1 MSTLLWD
8 IKKARGLVRWQRL
21 LRRRDSKRTPVRML
35 IMIVFGLFFL
45 ASMGMASVSP
55 LMALRNH
62 PQEMDGFVVLVSV
75 VAGAFVLYIQLMV
88 IYQRVIAEDTSML
101 LVAPLSGRAILLFR
115 LFESSSTT
123 LLFGLLGLPMLGVYL
138 WLSHAPWWGYVL
150 SILSLWLMTWLVA
163 ALALFIMTIFIRLI
177 RRPISRDVLG
187 VISSIVAVGIL
198 LGTRILTHAALGT
211 PGQVQAGALFTY
223 WLNPAFIYLPFSWFG
238 HSMIGFTASF
248 GIGFAYLALSL
259 LGVLLAVQLS
269 FTLGAPVLHERLTQ
283 LSDVAARRPRR
294 KGGRSAASVS
304 RASARSASGTEA
316 ASGARAG
323 ESPRSR
329 VGAASSG
336 ASAGGPH
343 AASSGASGVA
353 PRAASSG
360 VSGVAP
366 HAVTGVA
373 PPGGPGA
380 QPGVASGAVA
390 AAAATAK
397 RPQLSLVWEIAWK
410 DLLRLRRTPADL
422 ANYLFPTAYLLYFIT
437 QPDKA
442 GGMGAMF
449 GLLPVFILILASTM
463 GRVPIS
469 SFGTEGEQVWLY
481 LQAPTPSNAVL
492 WAKWL
497 FGTLPTLV
505 WWELLCIL
513 LTLFH
518 AMTPALAV
526 LLGIA
531 GIWLIPGAVALT
543 LPFAIHG
550 AAFIPR
556 LVGRR
561 NRYVN
566 ARSSWYIL
574 VIFPYLLL
582 QLVPLGAVALVW
594 MPRVSM
600 GGVIGTFIQHLQ
612 GQAWLLPVGLIVSIL
627 LAGLGT
633 LIGRSMGLEAWRNK
647 RIELY
652 ETGSLDGNG

>member
-123 LLFGLLGLPMLGVYL
+123 LVFGLLGLPMLGVYL

-177 RRPISRDVLG
+177 RRPVSRDVLG

-198 LGTRILTHAALGT
+198 LGTRILTHEALGT

-223 WLNPAFIYLPFSWFG
+223 WLNPGFIYLPFSWFG
-238 HSMIGFTASF
+238 HSMIGFTGSF
-248 GIGFAYLALSL
+248 GIGFGYLALSL

-294 KGGRSAASVS
+294 KGGRSAASV
-304 RASARSASGTEA
+304 ARTTTRSGTEA
-316 ASGARAG
+316 ASGGRSG
-323 ESPRSR
+323 ESPPRRSQ
-329 VGAASSG
+329 SG
-336 ASAGGPH
+336 AVS
-343 AASSGASGVA
+343 
-353 PRAASSG
+353 RAAASG
-360 VSGVAP
+360 VSGTALRS
-366 HAVTGVA
+366 ATVTA
-373 PPGGPGA
+373 SPGA
-380 QPGVASGAVA
+380 QGVQPGVATGAVA
-390 AAAATAK
+390 GAAATAK
-397 RPQLSLVWEIAWK
+397 RTQLWLVWEIAWK

-594 MPRVSM
+594 MPRGSM

>member
-1 MSTLLWD
+1 MSTLWGD
-8 IKKARGLVRWQRL
+8 IRKARSLVRWQRL
-21 LRRRDSKRTPVRML
+21 LRRRDNKRTPVRML
-35 IMIVFGLFFL
+35 VMAVFGLFFVV
-45 ASMGMASVSP
+45 SMGMASVSP
-55 LMALRNH
+55 LLAVRDH
-62 PQEMDGFVVLVSV
+62 QAEMNGFVVLVSV
-75 VAGAFVLYIQLMV
+75 LAGAFVLYIQLMV

-115 LFESSSTT
+115 LFESSLTT
-123 LLFGLLGLPMLGVYL
+123 QLFGLLGLPMVVVYL
-138 WLSHAPWWGYVL
+138 WFSHAPWWGYL
-150 SILSLWLMTWLVA
+150 GSALSLWVMTWLVA
-163 ALALFIMTIFIRLI
+163 SLALFLMTIFIRLI

-187 VISSIVAVGIL
+187 VISSIVAIGIL
-198 LGTRILTHAALGT
+198 LGTRFLTHAAIGT
-211 PGQVQAGALFTY
+211 PGQVRAGELFSN
-223 WLNPAFIYLPFSWFG
+223 WLNPSFLYLPFSWLG
-238 HSMIGFTASF
+238 HSLIGFTGQV
-248 GIGFAYLALSL
+248 GIGFAYLVLSL
-259 LGVLLAVQLS
+259 LGVLLAVRLS
-269 FTLGAPVLHERLTQ
+269 VAIGGPVLHERLTQ
-283 LSDVAARRPRR
+283 LSDVASARRPRR
-294 KGGRSAASVS
+294 KALRSAAGT
-304 RASARSASGTEA
+304 SARGPATTVGGT
-316 ASGARAG
+316 STRRP
-323 ESPRSR
+323 SST
-329 VGAASSG
+329 VGAASTRGS
-336 ASAGGPH
+336 ASTVGD
-343 AASSGASGVA
+343 GV
-353 PRAASSG
+353 RDSRHKRG
-360 VSGVAP
+360 VVIQLDQVAR
-366 HAVTGVA
+366 V
-373 PPGGPGA
+373 
-380 QPGVASGAVA
+380 GAVIEQRSG
-390 AAAATAK
+390 K
-397 RPQLSLVWEIAWK
+397 RIRVSLVWEIARK
-410 DLLRLRRTPADL
+410 DLLRLWRTPADL
-422 ANYLFPTAYLLYFIT
+422 ANYLFPTAYLLYFVT
-437 QPDKA
+437 QPEKA

-518 AMTPALAV
+518 ALTPGLAV
-526 LLGIA
+526 LLGIS

-566 ARSSWYIL
+566 GRSSWYIL

-582 QLVPLGAVALVW
+582 QMIPLSAVSLTF
-594 MPRVSM
+594 MPQISI
-600 GGVIGTFIQHLQ
+600 GGVVGTLMQHLQ
-612 GQAWLLPVGLIVSIL
+612 SLTWLMPVGLVVSVL
-627 LAGLGT
+627 LSGLGT